1 VAREPDI
8 AEACFNRCHLNLGRL
23 SLRCLRRKGR
33 SPLRNGRPQERAPK
47 LRADQQG
54 RLLEGRGPRVQEVH
68 GEGPGEHPV
77 HRSGLVWRRGINLAI
92 HTFTCFK
99 NTYQTPFMLHLFE
112 NHVYPLIS
120 NRCRNNLISQEYE
133 LLFTHNVH
141 KMFAG
146 FQMQVYVATCD
157 MLTENTEYFK

>member
-1 VAREPDI
+1 
-8 AEACFNRCHLNLGRL
+8 
-23 SLRCLRRKGR
+23 
-33 SPLRNGRPQERAPK
+33 
-47 LRADQQG
+47 
-54 RLLEGRGPRVQEVH
+54 
-68 GEGPGEHPV
+68 
-77 HRSGLVWRRGINLAI
+77 
-92 HTFTCFK
+92 
-99 NTYQTPFMLHLFE
+99 MLHLFE